1 MERTMAENFRQSEIL
16 DIARRKGRVSV
27 EKLARRFQT
36 SAQTIRKD
44 LSDLSD
50 SGHLKR
56 VHGGA
61 ILPESASAIGYDDR
75 RQLNHTAKTRIAKAC
90 AADIPEGACVFLN
103 IGTTTEAVARE
114 LLHHSALMVVTNNLN
129 IANILSASPQ
139 IDVMVAGGTLRRSDG
154 GLVGA
159 MTTKLIAQFKF
170 DHAVIGC
177 SALDDDGDILD
188 FDIQEVDV
196 SQTIIA
202 RSRNTFLVSDASKFD
217 RTAPVKIASLENID
231 RFYTNAPLKPELA
244 QTCATWGTDLR
255 QC

>member
-1 MERTMAENFRQSEIL
+1 MAENFRQTEIL

-50 SGHLKR
+50 NGHLKR

-61 ILPESASAIGYDDR
+61 ILPENASVIGYEDR
-75 RQLNHTAKTRIAKAC
+75 RKLNHTAKTRIAKAC
-90 AADIPEGACVFLN
+90 ADDIPESACVFLN

-114 LLHHSALMVVTNNLN
+114 LLNHTALMVVTNNLN
-129 IANILSASPQ
+129 VANILSASPQ

-170 DHAVIGC
+170 DYAVIGC
-177 SALDDDGDILD
+177 SALDNDGDILD

-202 RSRNTFLVSDASKFD
+202 RSRNTFLVSDTSKLQ

-231 RFYTNAPLKPELA
+231 RFYTDAPLPRSLEQSCTA
-244 QTCATWGTDLR
+244 WGTELV
-255 QC
+255 QG

>member
-1 MERTMAENFRQSEIL
+1 MAENFRQTKIL
-16 DIARRKGRVSV
+16 DIARRRGRVSV
-27 EKLARRFQT
+27 EKLAQRFQT

-61 ILPESASAIGYDDR
+61 ILPENASVIGYEDR
-75 RQLNHTAKTRIAKAC
+75 RKLSHAAKTRIAKAC
-90 AADIPEGACVFLN
+90 AADIPEGTCVFLN

-114 LLHHSALMVVTNNLN
+114 LLHHNALMVVTNNLN
-129 IANILSASPQ
+129 VANILSANPQ

-154 GLVGA
+154 GLVGS

-170 DHAVIGC
+170 DYAVIGC
-177 SALDDDGDILD
+177 SALDEDGDILD

-217 RTAPVKIASLENID
+217 RTAPVKIASLKDVD
-231 RFYTNAPLKPELA
+231 RFYTDASLEHDLA
-244 QTCATWGTDLR
+244 QTCAAWDTDLR

>member
-1 MERTMAENFRQSEIL
+1 MAENFRQSEIL

-44 LSDLSD
+44 LSDLSE
-50 SGHLKR
+50 SGQLKR

-61 ILPESASAIGYDDR
+61 ILPETASVIGYEDR
-75 RQLNHTAKTRIAKAC
+75 RQLNHNAKTRIAKAC
-90 AADIPEGACVFLN
+90 AHDIPDGACVFLN

-114 LLHHSALMVVTNNLN
+114 LLQHDALTVVTNNLN
-129 IANILSASPQ
+129 VANILSAAPQ

-154 GLVGA
+154 GLIGA
-159 MTTKLIAQFKF
+159 MTTKFIAQFKF

-177 SALDDDGDILD
+177 SALDEDGDILD
-188 FDIQEVDV
+188 FDIQEVEV

-202 RSRNTFLVSDASKFD
+202 RSRATFLVSDCSKFD
-217 RTAPVKIASLENID
+217 RSAPVKIATLESIH
-231 RFYTNAPLKPELA
+231 RVYTDADLPPELA
-244 QTCATWGTDLR
+244 QSCVAWDTDLR
-255 QC
+255 VC

>member
-1 MERTMAENFRQSEIL
+1 MAENFRQSEIL

-27 EKLARRFQT
+27 EKLSRRFQT

-44 LSDLSD
+44 LADLSD

-61 ILPESASAIGYDDR
+61 ILPENASVIGYEDR
-75 RQLNHTAKTRIAKAC
+75 RQLNHVAKIRIAKAC
-90 AADIPEGACVFLN
+90 AADIPEGACIFLN

-114 LLHHSALMVVTNNLN
+114 LLHHKALTVVTNNLN
-129 IANILSASPQ
+129 VVNILSASPQ
-139 IDVMVAGGTLRRSDG
+139 VDVMVAGGTLRRSDG

-170 DHAVIGC
+170 DYAVIGC
-177 SALDDDGDILD
+177 SALDNDGDILD

-202 RSRNTFLVSDASKFD
+202 RSRNTFLVSDASKFQ
-217 RTAPVKIASLENID
+217 RTAPVKIASLEDIN
-231 RFYTNAPLKPELA
+231 RFYTDAALPEELA
-244 QTCATWGTDLR
+244 QTCAAWGTDLR
-255 QC
+255 YC

>member
-1 MERTMAENFRQSEIL
+1 MAENFRQSEIL

-50 SGHLKR
+50 NGHLKR

-61 ILPESASAIGYDDR
+61 ILPENASVIGYEDR
-75 RQLNHTAKTRIAKAC
+75 RKLNHTAKTRIAKAC
-90 AADIPEGACVFLN
+90 ADDIPEGACVFLN

-114 LLHHSALMVVTNNLN
+114 LLNHTALMVVTNNLN
-129 IANILSASPQ
+129 VANILSASPQ

-170 DHAVIGC
+170 DYAVIGC
-177 SALDDDGDILD
+177 SALDNDGDILD

-202 RSRNTFLVSDASKFD
+202 RSRNTFLVSDTSKLQ

-231 RFYTNAPLKPELA
+231 RFYTDAPLPRSLGQSCTA
-244 QTCATWGTDLR
+244 WGTELV

>member
-1 MERTMAENFRQSEIL
+1 MAENFRQSEIL

-50 SGHLKR
+50 TGHLKR

-61 ILPESASAIGYDDR
+61 ILPENASVIGYEDR
-75 RQLNHTAKTRIAKAC
+75 RKLNHTAKTRIAKAC
-90 AADIPEGACVFLN
+90 ADDIPEGACVFLN

-114 LLHHSALMVVTNNLN
+114 LLNHTALMVVTNNLN
-129 IANILSASPQ
+129 VANILSASPQ

-170 DHAVIGC
+170 DYAVIGC
-177 SALDDDGDILD
+177 SALDHDGDILD

-202 RSRNTFLVSDASKFD
+202 RSRNTFLVSDTSKLQ

-231 RFYTNAPLKPELA
+231 RFYTDAPLPPSLG
-244 QTCATWGTDLR
+244 QSCAAWGTELV

>member
-1 MERTMAENFRQSEIL
+1 MAENFRQSEIM

-61 ILPESASAIGYDDR
+61 IFPENASMIGYDDR
-75 RQLNHTAKTRIAKAC
+75 RQLNDTAKIRIAKAC
-90 AADIPEGACVFLN
+90 AQDIPEGACVFLN

-114 LLHHSALMVVTNNLN
+114 LLTHSDLTVVTNNLN
-129 IANILSASPQ
+129 VANILSASPQ
-139 IDVMVAGGTLRRSDG
+139 IEVLVAGGTLRRSDG
-154 GLVGA
+154 GLVGS

-170 DHAVIGC
+170 DYAVIGC

-188 FDIQEVDV
+188 YDIQEVDV

-202 RSRNTFLVSDASKFD
+202 RSRNTYLVADASKFD
-217 RTAPVKIASLENID
+217 RAAPVKIASLESID
-231 RFYTNAPLKPELA
+231 RFYTDASLPAQLA
-244 QTCATWGTDLR
+244 QTCADWGTEL
-255 QC
+255 CIP

>member
-1 MERTMAENFRQSEIL
+1 MAENFRQSEIL

-50 SGHLKR
+50 NGHLKR

-61 ILPESASAIGYDDR
+61 ILPENASVIGYEDR
-75 RQLNHTAKTRIAKAC
+75 RKLNHTAKTRIAKAC
-90 AADIPEGACVFLN
+90 AVDIPEGACVFLN

-114 LLHHSALMVVTNNLN
+114 LLNHTALMVVTNNLN
-129 IANILSASPQ
+129 VANILSASPQ

-159 MTTKLIAQFKF
+159 ITTKLIEQFKF
-170 DHAVIGC
+170 DYAVIGC
-177 SALDDDGDILD
+177 SALDNDGDILD

-202 RSRNTFLVSDASKFD
+202 RSRNTFLVSDTSKLQ

-231 RFYTNAPLKPELA
+231 RFYTDAPLPRSLG
-244 QTCATWGTDLR
+244 QSCAAWGTELV